1 MSSTIISRDREEGL
15 VSRRGLDLP
24 NLCEAPV
31 PVWPLYPRI
40 WFVVQRLKPEP
51 LGRVATSAGFH
62 IFEVISR
69 GVRIY
74 PRLPWLSAISA
85 GPSTAFPI

>member
-1 MSSTIISRDREEGL
+1 MSSTIISRDRKEGL
-15 VSRRGLDLP
+15 VSRRGPDLP
-24 NLCEAPV
+24 NLCRCRFQ
-31 PVWPLYPRI
+31 YGHPRI

-74 PRLPWLSAISA
+74 PRLPS
-85 GPSTAFPI
+85 